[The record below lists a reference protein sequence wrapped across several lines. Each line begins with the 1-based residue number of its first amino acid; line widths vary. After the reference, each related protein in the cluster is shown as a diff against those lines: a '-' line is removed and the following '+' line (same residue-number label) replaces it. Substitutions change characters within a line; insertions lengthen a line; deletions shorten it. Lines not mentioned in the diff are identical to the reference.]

1 MNDYQNT
8 IIVNQPINKVYTAIT
23 ENISDWWSNDL
34 TGSATFVGDNFNIA
48 FGETRKTFEIVEAIP
63 NKKIIWKC
71 VNAYI
76 DMASLK
82 NKAEWEGTEIIWTL
96 STDNQITTLTFLHK
110 GLNSNFECYDV
121 CEAGWDQFLASLQL
135 YLTTGKGTPFIKV
148 EEDPERKTA
157 IDY

>member
-1 MNDYQNT
+1 MNDYQKRIT
-8 IIVNQPINKVYTAIT
+8 VNKPVNEVYAAIT
-23 ENISDWWSNDL
+23 KQIPDWWSNDFA
-34 TGSATFVGDNFNIA
+34 GAAANRGDSFNIA
-48 FGETRKTFEIVEAIP
+48 FGETRKTFEIVEAMP

-71 VNAYI
+71 VKAYI

-96 STDNQITTLTFLHK
+96 STDNQITTLIFLHK

-135 YLTTGKGTPFIKV
+135 YLTTGKGTPFLKV
-148 EEDPERKTA
+148 EEDLERKTA
-157 IDY
+157 ISY